1 MRQRCADAVSYTK
14 MIDLFIGEKD
24 KEIEKKALEL
34 GFSEIFFCKI
44 VEHVKEIDK
53 NDKEKYDCYIV
64 KTKDIEQFRRIIDK
78 SANFISKLI
87 VLGTTNVVNRIALEN
102 KRVFALLN
110 PEYGREKDYLDSRDS
125 GLNQVLCKI
134 ARDFNKKIL
143 ISIDLLRDEK
153 NLGRVLQNF
162 KLCKKFG
169 NETQIVNFVS
179 DVSEMKRSFE
189 LKEIERV
196 LLSKEHFERRFINPQ

>member
-1 MRQRCADAVSYTK
+1 
-14 MIDLFIGEKD
+14 
-24 KEIEKKALEL
+24 
-34 GFSEIFFCKI
+34 
-44 VEHVKEIDK
+44 
-53 NDKEKYDCYIV
+53 
-64 KTKDIEQFRRIIDK
+64 
-78 SANFISKLI
+78 LI

-169 NETQIVNFVS
+169 NEIQIVNFVS